1 METTLNTNSGAGL
14 LPSRIGTLQARI
26 LARFIEGNKFTGL
39 ESVFT
44 DNTTR
49 LAAVVHQL
57 KKVYGWQFIKTDKP
71 VTTRDSRNV
80 SVTEYSLSQ
89 DSRISAFDAGAGE
102 WIARVNESYIK
113 RCGGNGSGA

>member
-1 METTLNTNSGAGL
+1 METTLNAISRAGL
-14 LPSRIGTLQARI
+14 LPNRINTLQART

-57 KKVYGWQFIKTDKP
+57 KKVYGWQFIKVEKP
-71 VTTRDSRNV
+71 ITTKDSRNV

-89 DSRISAFDAGAGE
+89 NARMSAFDAGAGD
-102 WIARVNESYIK
+102 WIARVNESYVN
-113 RCGGNGSGA
+113 RCKIAH